1 MCYNSGGYVLQPSAA
16 LPEGEA
22 QKVKEAA
29 ITHSPHAFV
38 PKKELTEEERRERY
52 RTRIDESIRP
62 YTLAHEGA
70 HHYLDR
76 FFFLLQ
82 NISRCQNNHQGIA
95 LHVDIVI
102 QRKICFVPVCTQ
114 KRSCISQLK
123 FPEKVSHFVRHLNNN
138 VLCIERVIFPQID
151 FFHGNPPI
159 SIFEWVNGQ
168 IEIRGA
174 AIYTAQVRQQACPA
188 PYL

>member
-62 YTLAHEGA
+62 YTVETQDAETGEMTRSDINPGTVIINRSILRSEVSRCITLAHEGA

-76 FFFLLQ
+76 FFFLLYA
-82 NISRCQNNHQGIA
+82 H
-95 LHVDIVI
+95 LE
-102 QRKICFVPVCTQ
+102 PVMTDSFAENGN
-114 KRSCISQLK
+114 RG
-123 FPEKVSHFVRHLNNN
+123 HFYRLTCVQINN
-138 VLCIERVIFPQID
+138 VSGCGRRPLK
-151 FFHGNPPI
+151 GPPWHWNSPFGGCSHPHTWFYRSHI
-159 SIFEWVNGQ
+159 S
-168 IEIRGA
+168 
-174 AIYTAQVRQQACPA
+174 
-188 PYL
+188 